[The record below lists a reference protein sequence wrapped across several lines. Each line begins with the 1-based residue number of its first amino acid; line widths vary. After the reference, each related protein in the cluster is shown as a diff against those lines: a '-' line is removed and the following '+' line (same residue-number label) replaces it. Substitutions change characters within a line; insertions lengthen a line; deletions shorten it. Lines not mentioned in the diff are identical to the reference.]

1 VDLRLSLHDRIPLI
15 RADRGQMQQLIMNL
29 VINAAEA
36 IAGDARGCVL
46 ISTGIETLSADDL
59 AGANVRDSAAPG
71 AYVCLEVRDNG
82 AGMDHETQARI
93 FDPFFSTKF
102 TGRGLGLSAVMGIVR
117 GHGGTLRVASASG
130 IGSTFTVHLPV
141 AANQQIAARPVRPA
155 EKPRA
160 LVIDQERTVR
170 QTCRAM
176 LERCGF
182 DVLLAEN
189 GNEGVDLFTT
199 LADQIAIVLLDLATW
214 GMEADRT
221 LERLREIS
229 PDLPIVVMTG
239 GREMDA
245 MERFAGRSVTGVLAK
260 PFSRAQLQRVIE
272 EAARA
277 RSRESAA
284 V

>member
-1 VDLRLSLHDRIPLI
+1 
-15 RADRGQMQQLIMNL
+15 
-29 VINAAEA
+29 
-36 IAGDARGCVL
+36 
-46 ISTGIETLSADDL
+46 
-59 AGANVRDSAAPG
+59 
-71 AYVCLEVRDNG
+71 
-82 AGMDHETQARI
+82 
-93 FDPFFSTKF
+93 
-102 TGRGLGLSAVMGIVR
+102 
-117 GHGGTLRVASASG
+117 
-130 IGSTFTVHLPV
+130 
-141 AANQQIAARPVRPA
+141 
-155 EKPRA
+155 
-160 LVIDQERTVR
+160 
-170 QTCRAM
+170 
-176 LERCGF
+176 
-182 DVLLAEN
+182 
-189 GNEGVDLFTT
+189 LFTT

-221 LERLREIS
+221 LERLRENS